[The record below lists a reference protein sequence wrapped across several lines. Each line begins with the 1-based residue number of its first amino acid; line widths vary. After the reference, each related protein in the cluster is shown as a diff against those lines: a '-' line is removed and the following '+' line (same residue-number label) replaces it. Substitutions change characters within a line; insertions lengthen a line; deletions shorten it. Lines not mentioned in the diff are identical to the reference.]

1 MSNLR
6 TGDWFGL
13 LFAVAVLYVLVRP
26 QSKAA
31 DLVSALFKLM
41 RALVRRAADLA

>member
-1 MSNLR
+1 MKLR

-31 DLVSALFKLM
+31 EVIAAGFKLM